1 MDNNYKRYVVNL
13 RFDTDSEL
21 IDFVEEHKDKQGT
34 TDIFRQALEKLKNE
48 GL

>member
-21 IDFVEEHKDKQGT
+21 IEFVEENKEKIGT